1 MIKNTPIID
10 FISFLPMPALII
22 DSNGFIVN
30 ANIIYREKFKF
41 NRISN
46 SNKIKL
52 QTFFSFDIEN
62 ILIRLFTGDSS
73 VSTYDYKLNDC

>member
-30 ANIIYREKFKF
+30 ANIIYREKFKIF
-41 NRISN
+41 LGFKNQYKKILYQESE
-46 SNKIKL
+46 NKYTK
-52 QTFFSFDIEN
+52 F
-62 ILIRLFTGDSS
+62 LFQ
-73 VSTYDYKLNDC
+73 Y

>member
-30 ANIIYREKFKF
+30 ANLIYREKFKF

-62 ILIRLFTGDSS
+62 ILIRLFTGDIL
-73 VSTYDYKLNDC
+73 YQHMIIN